1 MLFSVLAETQSRVG
15 RFYRITI
22 TQPGRPY
29 YSRRNMNKRIA
40 LVSEH
45 ASPLAAIGGADTGG
59 QNIAVA
65 ELAQHLAAIGYKID
79 VFTRWDDQ
87 RVPKVINWRSGIRII
102 HVEAGP
108 LTFIPKEKLL
118 PHMPAF
124 TRDMLHFIKAENN
137 PYKLIHAHFYMSAL
151 VAADIKQQIGI
162 PFIVTLHALAKVRRT
177 HQGTND
183 WFPDEGFAVEER
195 VLAEADQIVALCPQD
210 RDDLV
215 NLYQADPN
223 RITIIPNGF
232 RSDEIYPVDKL
243 FARMALNLE
252 PKEKIILQLGRLV
265 PRKGVDNVIKAVAHM
280 RREHNFKARLL
291 VVGGESEEPD
301 PEITPEIG
309 RLQKLAETEGIRDLV
324 TFVGRRSR
332 NMLHYYYSAV
342 DVFTTTPWYEPFGI
356 TPLEAMACGTPV
368 IGSNV
373 GGIKST
379 IVDGKTGF
387 LVPPNNPAILA
398 QRILELLS
406 SNTLMSYF
414 KENAVRHV
422 NDNFTWMKAT
432 HLTANMYE
440 RVATR
445 SPLRADGEDDPLSYI
460 DDSFESLIETIK
472 KSRRKIRLAILDS
485 AQAIYRSL
493 ARGGKMLVCGNGG
506 SAAEAQHFASELVGR
521 FEASGRRGLP
531 VMALTAD
538 TTFVTAWANDFSFDE
553 VFARQI
559 EAHGQTGD
567 VLVVISSSG
576 RSPNLVNAVRA
587 ARKREMFCIG
597 LLGKD
602 GGPAA
607 ELTDVNIIVPS
618 NETSRIQEIQLHVVH
633 VLSHLIEQQIMADE
647 QNTLNVPEDCSMMQF
662 QLTRSSVKSVSKGKM

>member
-1 MLFSVLAETQSRVG
+1 
-15 RFYRITI
+15 
-22 TQPGRPY
+22 
-29 YSRRNMNKRIA
+29 MNKRIA

-65 ELAQHLAAIGYKID
+65 ELAQHLAAIGYQID

-87 RVPKVINWRSGIRII
+87 HVPKVINWRSGIRII

-118 PHMPAF
+118 PHMTAF
-124 TRDMLHFIKAENN
+124 TRDMLRFIKAENN

-151 VAADIKQQIGI
+151 VAADIKRQIGI
-162 PFIVTLHALAKVRRT
+162 PFIVTLHALAKVRRS
-177 HQGTND
+177 HQGKND

-195 VLAEADQIVALCPQD
+195 VLADADQIVALCPQD

-215 NLYQADPN
+215 NLYQADPS

-265 PRKGVDNVIKAVAHM
+265 PRKGIDNVIRALAHM
-280 RREHNFKARLL
+280 RREHNFEARLL

-301 PEITPEIG
+301 PKITPEIG
-309 RLQKLAETEGIRDLV
+309 RLQKLAQAEGVGDLV

-387 LVPPNNPAILA
+387 LVPPNNPAILS
-398 QRILELLS
+398 QRIIELLS
-406 SNTLMSYF
+406 SNTLMTYF

-422 NDNFTWMKAT
+422 NENFTWMKAT

-440 RVATR
+440 RVAAR

-506 SAAEAQHFASELVGR
+506 SAAEAQHFASEMVGR

-559 EAHGQTGD
+559 EAHGQSGD

-602 GGPAA
+602 GGPAG

-647 QNTLNVPEDCSMMQF
+647 LNTLKIPEDSSVMQF
-662 QLTRSSVKSVSKGKM
+662 QLARPPVKSISKGKM

>member
-1 MLFSVLAETQSRVG
+1 MK
-15 RFYRITI
+15 
-22 TQPGRPY
+22 
-29 YSRRNMNKRIA
+29 KRIA
-40 LVSEH
+40 LISEH
-45 ASPLAAIGGADTGG
+45 ASPLAAIGGVDTGG

-87 RVPKVINWRSGIRII
+87 RVPKMVNWRSGVRIV

-108 LTFIPKEKLL
+108 LTSLPKEKLL

-124 TRDMLHFIKAENN
+124 TRNMLSFIEAENN
-137 PYKLIHAHFYMSAL
+137 PYKLIHAHFFMSAQ
-151 VAADIKQQIGI
+151 VAADIKQKIGI
-162 PFIVTLHALAKVRRT
+162 PFIVTLHALAKVRCL
-177 HQGTND
+177 HQGKND
-183 WFPDEGFAVEER
+183 WFPDEGFAIEER

-215 NLYQADPN
+215 NLYQADPHK
-223 RITIIPNGF
+223 ITIIPNGF

-243 FARMALNLE
+243 FARMALNLD

-265 PRKGVDNVIKAVAHM
+265 PRKGIDNVIKALAHM
-280 RREHNFKARLL
+280 RREHSFKARLL

-309 RLQKLAETEGIRDLV
+309 RLQKLADGEGVGDVV

-332 NMLHYYYSAV
+332 NMLHYYYSAA
-342 DVFTTTPWYEPFGI
+342 DVFATTPWYEPFGI
-356 TPLEAMACGTPV
+356 TPLESMACGTPV
-368 IGSNV
+368 LGSNV

-379 IVDGKTGF
+379 VIDGKTGF
-387 LVPPNNPAILA
+387 LVPPNNPAVLA
-398 QRILELLS
+398 QRIIELLS
-406 SNTLMSYF
+406 SNTLMTYF
-414 KENAVRHV
+414 KENAIRHV
-422 NDNFTWMKAT
+422 NENLTWMKAT

-440 RVATR
+440 RIATL
-445 SPLRADGEDDPLSYI
+445 SPLRTDGEDDPLSYI

-472 KSRRKIRLAILDS
+472 KSRRKIRLATLDS

-521 FEASGRRGLP
+521 FEANGRRGLP

-559 EAHGQTGD
+559 EAHGRPGD

-576 RSPNLVNAVRA
+576 RSPNLVNAIRA
-587 ARKREMFCIG
+587 ARTREMFCIG

-618 NETSRIQEIQLHVVH
+618 NETSRIQEVQLHVVH

-647 QNTLNVPEDCSMMQF
+647 LNIVKVPEDCSMMQF
-662 QLTRSSVKSVSKGKM
+662 QLTRPSVKSVNKGKMSHE

>member
-1 MLFSVLAETQSRVG
+1 
-15 RFYRITI
+15 
-22 TQPGRPY
+22 
-29 YSRRNMNKRIA
+29 MNKRIA

-65 ELAQHLAAIGYKID
+65 ELAQHLAAIGYQID

-87 RVPKVINWRSGIRII
+87 HVPKVINWRSGIRII

-124 TRDMLHFIKAENN
+124 TRDMLRFIKAENN

-151 VAADIKQQIGI
+151 VAADIKRQIGI
-162 PFIVTLHALAKVRRT
+162 PFIVTLHALAKVRRS
-177 HQGTND
+177 HQGKND

-195 VLAEADQIVALCPQD
+195 VLADADQIVALCPQD

-215 NLYQADPN
+215 NLYQADPS

-265 PRKGVDNVIKAVAHM
+265 PRKGIDNVIRALAHM
-280 RREHNFKARLL
+280 RREHNFEARLL

-301 PEITPEIG
+301 PKITPEIG
-309 RLQKLAETEGIRDLV
+309 RLQKLAQAEGVGDLV

-387 LVPPNNPAILA
+387 LVPPNNPAILS
-398 QRILELLS
+398 QRIIELLS
-406 SNTLMSYF
+406 SNTLMTYF

-422 NDNFTWMKAT
+422 NENFTWMKAT

-440 RVATR
+440 RVAAR
-445 SPLRADGEDDPLSYI
+445 SPLRADGEEDPLSYI

-506 SAAEAQHFASELVGR
+506 SAAEAQHFASEMVGR

-559 EAHGQTGD
+559 EAHGQSGD

-602 GGPAA
+602 GGPAG

-647 QNTLNVPEDCSMMQF
+647 LNTLKIPEDSSVMQF
-662 QLTRSSVKSVSKGKM
+662 QLTRPPVKSISKGKM

>member
-1 MLFSVLAETQSRVG
+1 
-15 RFYRITI
+15 
-22 TQPGRPY
+22 
-29 YSRRNMNKRIA
+29 MNKRIA

-45 ASPLAAIGGADTGG
+45 ASPLAAIGGTDTGG

-65 ELAQHLAAIGYKID
+65 ELAQHLAAIGYQVD

-87 RVPKVINWRSGIRII
+87 HVPKVINWRSGIRII

-124 TRDMLHFIKAENN
+124 TRDMLRFIKTENN

-151 VAADIKQQIGI
+151 VAADIKRQMGI
-162 PFIVTLHALAKVRRT
+162 PFIVTLHALAKVRRS
-177 HQGTND
+177 HQGKND

-195 VLAEADQIVALCPQD
+195 VLADADQIVALCPQD

-215 NLYQADPN
+215 NLYGADPG

-265 PRKGVDNVIKAVAHM
+265 PRKGIDNVIRALAHM
-280 RREHNFKARLL
+280 RREHNFEARLL

-301 PEITPEIG
+301 AKITPEIG
-309 RLQKLAETEGIRDLV
+309 RLQKLAQAEGVGDLV

-398 QRILELLS
+398 QRIIELLS
-406 SNTLMSYF
+406 SNTLMTYF

-422 NDNFTWMKAT
+422 NENFTWMKAT

-440 RVATR
+440 RVAAR

-472 KSRRKIRLAILDS
+472 RSRRKIRLAILDS

-506 SAAEAQHFASELVGR
+506 SAAEAQHFASEMVGR

-559 EAHGQTGD
+559 EAHGQSGD

-576 RSPNLVNAVRA
+576 RSPNLINAVRA

-602 GGPAA
+602 GGPTG

-647 QNTLNVPEDCSMMQF
+647 LNTLKIPEDSSVMQF
-662 QLTRSSVKSVSKGKM
+662 QLTRPPVKSISKGKM

>member
-1 MLFSVLAETQSRVG
+1 
-15 RFYRITI
+15 
-22 TQPGRPY
+22 
-29 YSRRNMNKRIA
+29 MNKRIA

-65 ELAQHLAAIGYKID
+65 ELAQHLAAIGYQID

-87 RVPKVINWRSGIRII
+87 HVPKVINWRSGIRII

-118 PHMPAF
+118 PHMTAF
-124 TRDMLHFIKAENN
+124 TRDMLRFIKAENN

-151 VAADIKQQIGI
+151 VAADIKRQIGI
-162 PFIVTLHALAKVRRT
+162 PFIVTLHALAKVRRS
-177 HQGTND
+177 HQGKND

-195 VLAEADQIVALCPQD
+195 VLADADQIVALCPQD

-215 NLYQADPN
+215 NLYQADPS

-232 RSDEIYPVDKL
+232 RSDVIYPVDKL

-265 PRKGVDNVIKAVAHM
+265 PRKGIDNVIRALAHM
-280 RREHNFKARLL
+280 RREHNFEARLL

-301 PEITPEIG
+301 PKITPEIG
-309 RLQKLAETEGIRDLV
+309 RLQKLAQAEGVGDLV

-398 QRILELLS
+398 QRIIELLS
-406 SNTLMSYF
+406 SNTLMTYF

-422 NDNFTWMKAT
+422 NENFTWMKAT

-440 RVATR
+440 RVAAR
-445 SPLRADGEDDPLSYI
+445 SPLRADGEEDPLSYI

-506 SAAEAQHFASELVGR
+506 SAAEAQHFASEMVGR

-559 EAHGQTGD
+559 EAHGQSGD

-602 GGPAA
+602 GGPAG

-647 QNTLNVPEDCSMMQF
+647 LNTLKIPEDSSVMQF
-662 QLTRSSVKSVSKGKM
+662 QLARPPVKSISKGKM

>member
-1 MLFSVLAETQSRVG
+1 MK
-15 RFYRITI
+15 
-22 TQPGRPY
+22 
-29 YSRRNMNKRIA
+29 KRIA
-40 LVSEH
+40 LISEH
-45 ASPLAAIGGADTGG
+45 ASPLAAIGGVDTGG
-59 QNIAVA
+59 QNVAVA

-79 VFTRWDDQ
+79 VFTRWDDD
-87 RVPKVINWRSGIRII
+87 RVPRIINWRNGIRIV

-108 LTFIPKEKLL
+108 RTFIPKEKLL
-118 PHMPAF
+118 PHMAAF
-124 TRDMLHFIKAENN
+124 TKDMLCFIEEENN
-137 PYKLIHAHFYMSAL
+137 PYKLIHAHFFMSAL
-151 VAADIKQQIGI
+151 VAADIKRKMSI
-162 PFIVTLHALAKVRRT
+162 PFIVTLHALGKVRRI
-177 HQGTND
+177 HQGKND
-183 WFPDEGFAVEER
+183 WFPDEGFAIEQR

-215 NLYQADPN
+215 NLYQADP
-223 RITIIPNGF
+223 RKITIIPNGF

-243 FARMALNLE
+243 FARMALNLD
-252 PKEKIILQLGRLV
+252 PKEKIILQLGRIV
-265 PRKGVDNVIKAVAHM
+265 PRKGIDNVIKALAHM

-291 VVGGESEEPD
+291 IVGGESEEPD
-301 PEITPEIG
+301 PKITPEIG
-309 RLQKLAETEGIRDLV
+309 RLQKIAEDEAVGDIV
-324 TFVGRRSR
+324 TFLGRRSR
-332 NMLHYYYSAV
+332 NMLHYFYSAA
-342 DVFTTTPWYEPFGI
+342 DVFITTPWYEPFGI
-356 TPLEAMACGTPV
+356 TPLESMACGTPV

-379 IVDGKTGF
+379 IIDGKTGF
-387 LVPPNNPAILA
+387 LVPPNNPAMLA
-398 QRILELLS
+398 QRIIELLS
-406 SNTLMSYF
+406 SNTLMAYF
-414 KENAVRHV
+414 QENAIRHV
-422 NDNFTWMKAT
+422 NENLTWMKAT
-432 HLTANMYE
+432 HLTAHMYE
-440 RVATR
+440 RIATH

-472 KSRRKIRLAILDS
+472 KSRRKIRLATLDS

-521 FEASGRRGLP
+521 FEANGRRGLP

-538 TTFVTAWANDFSFDE
+538 TTFVTAWANDFSFDD

-559 EAHGQTGD
+559 EAHGRSGD

-576 RSPNLVNAVRA
+576 QSPNLVNAIRA

-618 NETSRIQEIQLHVVH
+618 NETSRIQEVQLHVVH

-647 QNTLNVPEDCSMMQF
+647 LNAIKVPEDCSMLQF
-662 QLTRSSVKSVSKGKM
+662 QLPRPTPDPLQ

>member
-1 MLFSVLAETQSRVG
+1 
-15 RFYRITI
+15 
-22 TQPGRPY
+22 
-29 YSRRNMNKRIA
+29 
-40 LVSEH
+40 
-45 ASPLAAIGGADTGG
+45 
-59 QNIAVA
+59 
-65 ELAQHLAAIGYKID
+65 
-79 VFTRWDDQ
+79 
-87 RVPKVINWRSGIRII
+87 
-102 HVEAGP
+102 
-108 LTFIPKEKLL
+108 
-118 PHMPAF
+118 
-124 TRDMLHFIKAENN
+124 
-137 PYKLIHAHFYMSAL
+137 
-151 VAADIKQQIGI
+151 
-162 PFIVTLHALAKVRRT
+162 
-177 HQGTND
+177 
-183 WFPDEGFAVEER
+183 
-195 VLAEADQIVALCPQD
+195 
-210 RDDLV
+210 
-215 NLYQADPN
+215 
-223 RITIIPNGF
+223 
-232 RSDEIYPVDKL
+232 
-243 FARMALNLE
+243 
-252 PKEKIILQLGRLV
+252 
-265 PRKGVDNVIKAVAHM
+265 
-280 RREHNFKARLL
+280 
-291 VVGGESEEPD
+291 
-301 PEITPEIG
+301 
-309 RLQKLAETEGIRDLV
+309 
-324 TFVGRRSR
+324 
-332 NMLHYYYSAV
+332 
-342 DVFTTTPWYEPFGI
+342 
-356 TPLEAMACGTPV
+356 MACGTPV

-387 LVPPNNPAILA
+387 LVPPNNPAILS
-398 QRILELLS
+398 QRIIELLS
-406 SNTLMSYF
+406 SNTLMTYF

-422 NDNFTWMKAT
+422 NENFTWMKAT

-440 RVATR
+440 RVAAR
-445 SPLRADGEDDPLSYI
+445 SPLRADGEEDPLSYI

-506 SAAEAQHFASELVGR
+506 SAAEAQHFASEMVGR

-559 EAHGQTGD
+559 EAHGQSGD

-602 GGPAA
+602 GGPAG

-647 QNTLNVPEDCSMMQF
+647 LNTLKIPEDSSVMQF
-662 QLTRSSVKSVSKGKM
+662 QLTRPPVKSISKGKM